1 MKIAIL
7 DDTYGVVRTL
17 PSARL
22 VAGHELSVWQ
32 DHTKDVELLA
42 QRLADAEVLMLLRE
56 RTPIPRA
63 LLERLPRLRLI
74 TLNGVTPHIDLPACT
89 QLGIAVSTHS
99 YVSTATAELT
109 WALMLMSLRRLP
121 SEIDSLKQGRWQCA
135 GMGQG
140 LRGKCLGIWGYGQI
154 GQQVAQF
161 GRVFGMEVG
170 VFSRES
176 GLAKARADGFET
188 FRDKPALL
196 AHSDV
201 LSLHLRLTPQTQAC
215 LSYADLCSMK
225 PGSLLVNTSRA
236 RLIED
241 GALVRALAQG
251 RPAMA
256 AVDVFEEEPMRDTDH
271 PLLHMDNVICTPHL
285 GYVELNQYD
294 GMYRDQFE
302 RMLAF
307 FDGRPQHI
315 VNPEVLARLRA
326 PAWAS
331 VPLNRQGEST

>member
-17 PSARL
+17 PSASL
-22 VAGHELSVWQ
+22 MDGHELSIWQ
-32 DHTKDVELLA
+32 DHTKDVDVLA
-42 QRLADAEVLMLLRE
+42 QRLADTEVLMLLRE

-63 LLERLPRLRLI
+63 LLQRLPRLRLI
-74 TLNGVTPHIDLPACT
+74 TLNGVTPHIDLLACT
-89 QLGIAVSTHS
+89 ELGVAVSTHS

-121 SEIDSLKQGRWQCA
+121 REMDSLKQGHWQCA

-140 LRGKCLGIWGYGQI
+140 LRGKNLGIWGYGQI

-161 GRVFGMEVG
+161 GRVFGMQVG
-170 VFSRES
+170 VFSREA
-176 GLAKARADGFET
+176 GLAKARADGFAT
-188 FRDKPALL
+188 FGDKAALL

-201 LSLHLRLTPQTQAC
+201 LSLHVRLAPQTQGC
-215 LSYADLCSMK
+215 LTYADLCSMK

-256 AVDVFEEEPMRDTDH
+256 AIDVFEEEPMRDTDH

-302 RMLAF
+302 RFLAF
-307 FDGRPQHI
+307 IDGRPRHI
-315 VNPEVLARLRA
+315 ANPEVLTRLLA
-326 PAWAS
+326 PA
-331 VPLNRQGEST
+331 